1 MGKAAEPVLRLE
13 NISKLYEGVTP
24 FLALDSVSLEI
35 GGGELLSIIGPSGS
49 GKSTLLHMLG
59 CLDRPTGGEIFIDG
73 KAISKMGND
82 EVADVRRDT
91 IGFVFQAFNLAPTLT
106 VFKNV
111 ELPLMIRGV
120 PKAEREKIVD
130 RNLAAVG
137 LTDKRNNLPSQL
149 SGGQKQR
156 VAIARALAN
165 SPKIILADE
174 PTGNLDSKSS
184 SEVMDHIIGLCRHHG
199 ITVILVTH
207 DAQIAA
213 RTDREVRIMDGRVE
227 SDRENRNAGKNRKST
242 HGGE

>member
-1 MGKAAEPVLRLE
+1 MLHTNKQPQEVLTLE
-13 NISKLYEGVTP
+13 GVSKLYDGATP
-24 FLALDSVSLEI
+24 FLALDDVSLKI
-35 GGGELLSIIGPSGS
+35 HGGELLAIIGPSGS
-49 GKSTLLHMLG
+49 GKSTLLHLLG
-59 CLDRPTGGEIFIDG
+59 CLDRPTSGEIFVDG
-73 KAISKMGND
+73 KAISKMSDD

-91 IGFVFQAFNLAPTLT
+91 IGFVFQAFNLASTLT

-120 PKAEREKIVD
+120 PKAERTGIVE
-130 RNLAAVG
+130 RNLETVG
-137 LTDKRNNLPSQL
+137 LMDKRNSLPSQL

-184 SEVMDHIIGLCRHHG
+184 SEVMDHIIGLCRNSG

-207 DAQIAA
+207 DPNIAG
-213 RTDREVRIMDGRVE
+213 RTDRIVRIMDGKIE
-227 SDRENRNAGKNRKST
+227 SDTDTRKKVT
-242 HGGE
+242 RRRGE

>member
-1 MGKAAEPVLRLE
+1 MGKTSGPVLRLE
-13 NISKLYEGVTP
+13 GVSKLYDGETP
-24 FLALDSVSLEI
+24 FLALDRVSLEI
-35 GGGELLSIIGPSGS
+35 GAGELLSIIGPSGS

-73 KAISKMGND
+73 RAMSKMGND
-82 EVADVRRDT
+82 EIADVRRDT

-130 RNLAAVG
+130 RNLEAVG
-137 LTDKRNNLPSQL
+137 LTDKKNNLPSQL

-184 SEVMDHIIGLCRHHG
+184 SEVMDHIIGLCRNQG

-213 RTDREVRIMDGRVE
+213 RTDREVRIMDGKIE
-227 SDRENRNAGKNRKST
+227 SDKGNESMGKGRKRT

>member
-1 MGKAAEPVLRLE
+1 MGKTDESVLRLE
-13 NISKLYEGVTP
+13 NISKLYGGETP
-24 FLALDSVSLEI
+24 FLALDSVSLDIER
-35 GGGELLSIIGPSGS
+35 GELVSIIGPSGS

-73 KAISKMGND
+73 RAISKMGDD
-82 EVADVRRDT
+82 EIADVRRDT

-111 ELPLMIRGV
+111 ELPLMIRNM
-120 PKAEREKIVD
+120 PKAERKIIVD
-130 RNLAAVG
+130 GNLAAVG
-137 LTDKRNNLPSQL
+137 LTDKVNNLPSQL

-184 SEVMDHIIGLCRHHG
+184 SEVMDHIIGLCRKHG

-207 DAQIAA
+207 DPLIAA
-213 RTDREVRIMDGRVE
+213 RTDRVVRIMDGKIE
-227 SDRENRNAGKNRKST
+227 SDRERENVKKGRKST

>member
-1 MGKAAEPVLRLE
+1 MHVGKNEQPVLRLE
-13 NISKLYEGVTP
+13 HVSKLYDGATP
-24 FLALDSVSLEI
+24 FLALDSVSMEI
-35 GGGELLSIIGPSGS
+35 GAGELLSIIGPSGS

-59 CLDRPTGGEIFIDG
+59 CLDRPTGGEIFIG
-73 KAISKMGND
+73 GRAMSKMGND
-82 EVADVRRDT
+82 EIADVRRDT

-111 ELPLMIRGV
+111 ELPLMIKGI

-137 LTDKRNNLPSQL
+137 LTDKKHNLPSQL

-184 SEVMDHIIGLCRHHG
+184 SEVMDHIIGLCRNQG

-213 RTDREVRIMDGRVE
+213 RTDREVRIMDGKIE
-227 SDRENRNAGKNRKST
+227 SDKGNAGKGRKRT